1 MLKLRPTLRRNWVA
15 LAVAYHLNGS
25 LENAKK
31 VLENYEATLKVS
43 DLFQVRINRMYIF
56 GEFRTCQITTLS
68 IQK

>member
-56 GEFRTCQITTLS
+56 GEFRTCQITILS